1 MTTQQ
6 KKKEKR
12 ETLMSPVGTAMF
24 PYLNKPAPPYGNAKD
39 KPPQWKVTLKLRKS
53 EPEVQAFLA
62 DLQARY
68 DKNLAEAELEETPKA
83 KAERLK
89 SKNPELG
96 ADLPFKDEI
105 DEQGQETG
113 YALVNLKQGAYAV
126 SQKTG
131 ERWDFFVDL
140 FDAKG
145 TRIDRDK
152 VRIGGG
158 SKIIAAF
165 EVSTFFTEIGAG
177 LSLRLKAVQVLERV
191 EGQGKDAA
199 GYGFRQQDGFSAEEA
214 DARGEDATEDDGSTG
229 GADDGS
235 I

>member
-12 ETLMSPVGTAMF
+12 ITLTSPVGTAMF
-24 PYLNKPAPPYGNAKD
+24 PYLNKPAPPFGGDPN
-39 KPPQWKVTLKLRKS
+39 KPTVWKVTLKLKKA
-53 EPEVQAFLA
+53 EPAVQAFLA
-62 DLQARY
+62 DLQSRY
-68 DKNLAEAELEETPKA
+68 DANLAEAELEETPKA
-83 KAERLK
+83 RAERLK

-96 ADLPFKDEI
+96 ADLPWKDEI

-113 YALVNLKQGAYAV
+113 YALINLKQGAWA
-126 SQKTG
+126 QNKKTG
-131 ERWDFFVDL
+131 ERWEFFVDL

-145 TRIDRDK
+145 ARIDRDK

-158 SKIIAAF
+158 STICAAF
-165 EVSTFFTEIGAG
+165 EVSSFFTEIGAG

-191 EGQGKDAA
+191 EGNGKDAS
-199 GYGFRQQDGFSAEEA
+199 GYGFKTQDGFSTEEA
-214 DARGEDATEDDGSTG
+214 DARGEDAV
-229 GADDGS
+229 ADDAPAGDVDES